1 MVRRLLYWYV
11 PLAAA
16 LIAAAV
22 FARGFYSFERGDT
35 GTPVSLPPPAAAP
48 RAVPTST
55 VTPIVLGD
63 SLALGTGDEA
73 GLGIGGRLV
82 ADLRLR
88 HIPVKNA
95 VNLAVNGA
103 RTPDLLALL
112 QSRNVRILLS
122 QSNVVIVSIGGNDLL
137 GENNWRNAPP
147 PDPEAAMNSVRENVT
162 QAVEEIRKASPRARI
177 FIIGLYD
184 PFGSTPFGTRIAP
197 LISDWNAKLVERFA
211 NDPNVVIVQTADLFK
226 WHDRL
231 SFDRFHPGDEGYALI
246 ARRIADAL

>member
-1 MVRRLLYWYV
+1 M
-11 PLAAA
+11 AAA
-16 LIAAAV
+16 LIAAVV

-35 GTPVSLPPPAAAP
+35 GTPVSIAPPSAIPK
-48 RAVPTST
+48 AVPAST
-55 VTPIVLGD
+55 VTPMVLGD
-63 SLALGTGDEA
+63 SLALGTGDQA

-82 ADLRLR
+82 ADLRAR
-88 HIPVKNA
+88 HIPAKNA

-103 RTPDLLALL
+103 KTPDLLALL
-112 QSRNVRILLS
+112 RSRNVHILLS

-147 PDPEAAMNSVRENVT
+147 ADPQAVMDTVMQHVS
-162 QAVEEIRKASPRARI
+162 QAVEEIRGASPRARI

-184 PFGSTPFGTRIAP
+184 PFGTTPFGKRIAP
-197 LISDWNAKLVERFA
+197 LIADWNAKLVERFA
-211 NDPNVVIVQTADLFK
+211 NDPNVVIVQTSDLFK

-231 SFDRFHPGDEGYALI
+231 SLDRFHPGDEGYALI